1 MSYKYRVGVI
11 GCGRIAS
18 MLEDDPL
25 RGKPCTHA
33 GAFNG
38 VQKTKMIAACDINE
52 ERLNKFGKKWNIS
65 SLYTNY
71 YKMLQKE
78 QIDIVSVAA
87 WTQFHNE
94 MVVAAAES
102 GVQGIYC
109 EKPMALT
116 LDQANEML
124 NVCKRNNV
132 KLVINH
138 ERRWDPYYLKVKK
151 IIEEGKIG
159 ELKTIVGNA
168 LAWDDLTA
176 KKIEI
181 YGGGTMFH
189 DGTHLTDLLRF
200 FAGEPAW
207 VSAYEDRPNGAEYVE
222 NTVFGLVGFL
232 KGTKAFLEGGGSR
245 NYFNFELDLQGTEG
259 RIIIGNGIKEL
270 YVTNK
275 SKRFSGFKELE
286 RLELT
291 APGNNAS
298 PFISGVKDL
307 IRCIETGCESNSSG
321 EDGKKALEIIYAMY
335 KSAKDEGKR
344 VSIPLS

>member
-1 MSYKYRVGVI
+1 MNSKYRVGII
-11 GCGRIAS
+11 GCGRIAG

-33 GAFNG
+33 GAFNA
-38 VQKTKMIAACDINE
+38 VQETKMIAACDINK
-52 ERLNKFGKKWNIS
+52 ERLNKFGKRWNVS
-65 SLYTNY
+65 NLYTNY
-71 YKMLQKE
+71 YKMLKKE
-78 QIDIVSVAA
+78 AIDIVSVAA
-87 WTQFHNE
+87 WTQFHHE

-116 LDQANEML
+116 LDQAEEML
-124 NVCKRNNV
+124 NVCNENNV
-132 KLVINH
+132 KIVINH

-159 ELKTIVGNA
+159 ELKTIIGNT
-168 LAWDDLTA
+168 LACDQEA
-176 KKIEI
+176 KKVAI
-181 YGGGTMFH
+181 YGGGVMFH

-200 FAGEPAW
+200 FAGEPGW
-207 VSAYEDRPNGAEYVE
+207 VSAYEERPNGAEYIE
-222 NTVFGLVGFL
+222 NTVFGLVWFL

-259 RIIIGNGIKEL
+259 RIIIGNGTKEL
-270 YVTNK
+270 YVTKK

-286 RLELT
+286 RIELP
-291 APGNNAS
+291 APDNNANS
-298 PFISGVKDL
+298 FISGVKDL

-321 EDGKKALEIIYAMY
+321 EDGKKALEIICALYE
-335 KSAKDEGKR
+335 SARNEGKR